1 MEASAT
7 ALLCLRPAA
16 AAARRC
22 LPSTRSTLKHQIRNK
37 ATSARTKRALNI
49 APHPS
54 FLASSN
60 GAAVS
65 PSSSTN
71 RQYDNDTIIFN
82 PPSAAPSVYHTP
94 FKFLP
99 KTDPRRRA
107 NLASLFESHFG
118 PGSANIPG
126 SPSSSSAT
134 SVSELPEVGVPKV
147 MFTRGPITREEVEE
161 MRHLRTTDPYKW
173 SVKALS
179 LKYEIPIGFV
189 MACCQAPK
197 EKIDFERRK
206 FELLQ
211 QRWGSAKRKAHD
223 ERVRRNEMLYRNEI

>member
-1 MEASAT
+1 MEAPAT
-7 ALLCLRPAA
+7 ALLSLRP
-16 AAARRC
+16 AARRC
-22 LPSTRSTLKHQIRNK
+22 LTSTRSALKHQIRNK
-37 ATSARTKRALNI
+37 ATTARTKRALNI
-49 APHPS
+49 PPHPS
-54 FLASSN
+54 FLASS
-60 GAAVS
+60 AAANAAS
-65 PSSSTN
+65 A
-71 RQYDNDTIIFN
+71 RADNDTIIFN

-118 PGSANIPG
+118 PDSANN
-126 SPSSSSAT
+126 SAVSASTSSHT
-134 SVSELPEVGVPKV
+134 SLNELPEVGVPRV
-147 MFTRGPITREEVEE
+147 IFTRGPITREEVEE
-161 MRHLRTTDPYKW
+161 MRQLRTTDPYKW

-197 EKIDFERRK
+197 DKIDFERRK

-211 QRWGSAKRKAHD
+211 QRWGSAKRKAHE
-223 ERVRRNEMLYRNEI
+223 ERVRRNEMLYRGEI